1 VQILPKDM
9 GFSGEV
15 VLLGGER
22 EEREHMFFPVPFAT
36 VPLPK
41 LQQPHRV
48 LRKLLKLN

>member
-1 VQILPKDM
+1 MQIVPEDT
-9 GFSGEV
+9 GFSVEV

-22 EEREHMFFPVPFAT
+22 EEREHMFLPVPFAT